1 MPQTE
6 NLRRAALVTGG
17 AKGIGRAIC
26 RALAE
31 NGMNIAVNYAG
42 SAAAAEE
49 TAAACRALGVQA
61 VTLQADVRSPEA
73 CQKLVEDTAAA
84 FGRIDVLVNNAGI
97 TADKLLLRM
106 TEADFDNVLA
116 TNLKGAFFCTK
127 AACRFMMHQR
137 YGRIISVSSVVGL
150 HGNAG
155 QVNYAASK
163 AGLIAIRFGLQGIC
177 SCPTTACAGGTNA
190 IGDAFHRIRDGY
202 EDRMLC
208 GGSESCIS
216 PLGVGGFASM
226 KALCTAD
233 DPARASIPF
242 DARRSGFVMGEGSGV
257 LLLEELEAAKA
268 RGAKIYAEV
277 VGYGANCDAYHFTA
291 PAPGGAGGAAC
302 MRLALADGGV
312 VPEQIGYINAHGTS
326 THLNDSC
333 ETTAIKTVFG
343 GHAYKLAVS
352 STKSM
357 TGHLLGGAGGVEGV
371 FTALALHDAFLP
383 ATVNLQEPD
392 PELDLDYIPNHG
404 RAAQVEYAMSDS
416 LGFGG
421 HNACVVFKRWEG

>member
-73 CQKLVEDTAAA
+73 CQKLVEDTVAA

-155 QVNYAASK
+155 QANYAASK
-163 AGLIAIRFGLQGIC
+163 AGLIGLTKSAAKVCCPQYHRQRCGSRFYC
-177 SCPTTACAGGTNA
+177 N
-190 IGDAFHRIRDGY
+190 RY
-202 EDRMLC
+202 DRSAVRTGPC
-208 GGSESCIS
+208 
-216 PLGVGGFASM
+216 
-226 KALCTAD
+226 
-233 DPARASIPF
+233 
-242 DARRSGFVMGEGSGV
+242 RSGSS
-257 LLLEELEAAKA
+257 
-268 RGAKIYAEV
+268 
-277 VGYGANCDAYHFTA
+277 H
-291 PAPGGAGGAAC
+291 PGGQNRPC
-302 MRLALADGGV
+302 
-312 VPEQIGYINAHGTS
+312 
-326 THLNDSC
+326 
-333 ETTAIKTVFG
+333 
-343 GHAYKLAVS
+343 
-352 STKSM
+352 
-357 TGHLLGGAGGVEGV
+357 
-371 FTALALHDAFLP
+371 
-383 ATVNLQEPD
+383 
-392 PELDLDYIPNHG
+392 
-404 RAAQVEYAMSDS
+404 
-416 LGFGG
+416 
-421 HNACVVFKRWEG
+421 

>member
-61 VTLQADVRSPEA
+61 ITLQADVRSPEA
-73 CQKLVEDTAAA
+73 CQKLVEDTVAA

-155 QVNYAASK
+155 QTNYAGSAAAAEETAAACRAFGVQAITLQADVRSPEACQNLVEDTAAAFGRIDVLVNNAGITADKLLMRMTESDFDNVLFTNLKGTFFCTKAASRLMMRQRYGRIINISSVVGLHGNAGQANYAASK
-163 AGLIAIRFGLQGIC
+163 AGLIGLTKSVAKEYAARNI
-177 SCPTTACAGGTNA
+177 TANA
-190 IGDAFHRIRDGY
+190 VAPGFIETDMTAA
-202 EDRMLC
+202 MP
-208 GGSESCIS
+208 ES
-216 PLGVGGFASM
+216 
-226 KALCTAD
+226 
-233 DPARASIPF
+233 ARAAAAAAIPAGRIGRAEDVAAAVAF
-242 DARRSGFVMGEGSGV
+242 LAGEQAGYITGQV
-257 LLLEELEAAKA
+257 LC
-268 RGAKIYAEV
+268 V
-277 VGYGANCDAYHFTA
+277 
-291 PAPGGAGGAAC
+291 
-302 MRLALADGGV
+302 DGGM
-312 VPEQIGYINAHGTS
+312 G
-326 THLNDSC
+326 
-333 ETTAIKTVFG
+333 
-343 GHAYKLAVS
+343 
-352 STKSM
+352 M
-357 TGHLLGGAGGVEGV
+357 
-371 FTALALHDAFLP
+371 
-383 ATVNLQEPD
+383 
-392 PELDLDYIPNHG
+392 
-404 RAAQVEYAMSDS
+404 
-416 LGFGG
+416 
-421 HNACVVFKRWEG
+421 

>member
-73 CQKLVEDTAAA
+73 CQKLVEDTVAA

-137 YGRIISVSSVVGL
+137 YGR
-150 HGNAG
+150 NR
-155 QVNYAASK
+155 Y
-163 AGLIAIRFGLQGIC
+163 
-177 SCPTTACAGGTNA
+177 
-190 IGDAFHRIRDGY
+190 
-202 EDRMLC
+202 DRRAVRTGPCRSGSGHPGRQNRPCRGCC
-208 GGSESCIS
+208 GG
-216 PLGVGGFASM
+216 GGF
-226 KALCTAD
+226 
-233 DPARASIPF
+233 
-242 DARRSGFVMGEGSGV
+242 SG
-257 LLLEELEAAKA
+257 
-268 RGAKIYAEV
+268 RGAGRVY
-277 VGYGANCDAYHFTA
+277 YR
-291 PAPGGAGGAAC
+291 AGPL
-302 MRLALADGGV
+302 R
-312 VPEQIGYINAHGTS
+312 
-326 THLNDSC
+326 
-333 ETTAIKTVFG
+333 
-343 GHAYKLAVS
+343 
-352 STKSM
+352 
-357 TGHLLGGAGGVEGV
+357 
-371 FTALALHDAFLP
+371 
-383 ATVNLQEPD
+383 
-392 PELDLDYIPNHG
+392 
-404 RAAQVEYAMSDS
+404 
-416 LGFGG
+416 
-421 HNACVVFKRWEG
+421 

>member
-73 CQKLVEDTAAA
+73 CRKLVEDTVAA

-155 QVNYAASK
+155 QANYAASK
-163 AGLIAIRFGLQGIC
+163 AGLIGLTKSAAKEYAARNI
-177 SCPTTACAGGTNA
+177 TAV
-190 IGDAFHRIRDGY
+190 
-202 EDRMLC
+202 L
-208 GGSESCIS
+208 SE
-216 PLGVGGFASM
+216 
-226 KALCTAD
+226 
-233 DPARASIPF
+233 PARAAAQAAIPAGKIGHAEDVAAAVAF
-242 DARRSGFVMGEGSGV
+242 LAGEQAGYITGQV
-257 LLLEELEAAKA
+257 LC
-268 RGAKIYAEV
+268 V
-277 VGYGANCDAYHFTA
+277 
-291 PAPGGAGGAAC
+291 
-302 MRLALADGGV
+302 DGGM
-312 VPEQIGYINAHGTS
+312 G
-326 THLNDSC
+326 
-333 ETTAIKTVFG
+333 
-343 GHAYKLAVS
+343 
-352 STKSM
+352 M
-357 TGHLLGGAGGVEGV
+357 
-371 FTALALHDAFLP
+371 
-383 ATVNLQEPD
+383 
-392 PELDLDYIPNHG
+392 
-404 RAAQVEYAMSDS
+404 
-416 LGFGG
+416 
-421 HNACVVFKRWEG
+421 